1 MSEKKVKEL
10 GITLIQ
16 KQIDLAKTKKSKGKV
31 SELVNLE
38 SEIMNLRREFNLE
51 LQKISNEKKTV
62 IDIDE

>member
-16 KQIDLAKTKKSKGKV
+16 KQIDFAKTKKSKGKI

-38 SEIMNLRREFNLE
+38 SEIVNLRREFNLE
-51 LQKISNEKKTV
+51 LQKISNEKKT
-62 IDIDE
+62 DIDVDE